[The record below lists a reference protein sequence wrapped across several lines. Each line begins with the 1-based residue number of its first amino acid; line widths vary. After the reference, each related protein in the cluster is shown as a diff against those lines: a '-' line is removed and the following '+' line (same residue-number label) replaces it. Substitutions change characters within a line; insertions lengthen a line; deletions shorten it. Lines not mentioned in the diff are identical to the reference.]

1 MVTKA
6 MVKWILIGL
15 LALPV
20 AEIGVFILVATSI
33 GFGWALLIM
42 LATTMAGFVVLRW
55 AGQRR
60 IALFRSVSGK
70 GISGI
75 EAGIEANPDGFLV
88 ILGGIL
94 LVLPGFITDAI
105 GMLLLLGPV
114 RNWCG
119 TAFRRAAGLRQPSK
133 DAVVELDVHE
143 WKEVPSPELEK
154 PRGSSDRP

>member
-1 MVTKA
+1 

-20 AEIGVFILVATSI
+20 AEIGVFILVAASI
-33 GFGWALLIM
+33 GLGWALLIM
-42 LATTMAGFVVLRW
+42 LATTTAGFTVLRW

-60 IALFRSVSGK
+60 IALFRSVSG
-70 GISGI
+70 GGMSGI

-105 GMLLLLGPV
+105 GTLLLLGPV
-114 RNWCG
+114 RNWCAR
-119 TAFRRAAGLRQPSK
+119 AFRSAMGLREQPK
-133 DAVVELDVHE
+133 EAVVDLDAGE
-143 WKEVPSPELEK
+143 WQEVPDRKLENQ
-154 PRGSSDRP
+154 RGRSDRP